1 MYALS
6 KENHYDDEEA
16 QTQVRAVRPVV
27 RVHSFTVLMNTESSL
42 ACRTHPNQ

>member
-6 KENHYDDEEA
+6 KENRYDAEEA
-16 QTQVRAVRPVV
+16 QTQVRPVRPVL
-27 RVHSFTVLMNTESSL
+27 RVHSFTLLMKTESSL